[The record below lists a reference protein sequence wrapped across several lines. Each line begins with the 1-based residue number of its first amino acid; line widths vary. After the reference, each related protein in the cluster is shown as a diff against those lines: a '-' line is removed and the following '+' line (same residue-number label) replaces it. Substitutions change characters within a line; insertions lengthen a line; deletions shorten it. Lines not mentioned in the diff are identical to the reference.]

1 MLRRKRWENQRTSS
15 WPSCLTPSQ
24 MSHPFRYHRKLSP
37 FTLFSY
43 DFSQLFCSHFYLVAI
58 RLMVHGQICEK
69 SPNSQESES
78 SSTSPIISSFANPAS
93 DQNFWDINDIKDIK
107 ISGPGSCWFL
117 NIALS
122 ALKDCTIRS
131 DSKQICKLYFLPKK
145 SEKDIR
151 HWLSSCCSAGSQI
164 QPHQLDAVSP
174 WFYHLA
180 TNWGISG
187 GYAWNIAQLREL
199 CQFCIFFTSFSPGF
213 GLNIDYRHKKLF
225 VLKKKS
231 LRGKSWYEFTK
242 P

>member
-1 MLRRKRWENQRTSS
+1 MGRSAKSLQILKNVRARPPTQ
-15 WPSCLTPSQ
+15 LYLPSQ
-24 MSHPFRYHRKLSP
+24 IQPQFKIL
-37 FTLFSY
+37 
-43 DFSQLFCSHFYLVAI
+43 
-58 RLMVHGQICEK
+58 
-69 SPNSQESES
+69 
-78 SSTSPIISSFANPAS
+78 
-93 DQNFWDINDIKDIK
+93 KDIRM
-107 ISGPGSCWFL
+107 SGPGSYCYSAGSWIQPHQLWKITRLEVILNNEVYFSFFL
-117 NIALS
+117 FSIVEF
-122 ALKDCTIRS
+122 
-131 DSKQICKLYFLPKK
+131 Q
-145 SEKDIR
+145 KDIR

-164 QPHQLDAVSP
+164 QPHQLGAVSP
-174 WFYHLA
+174 WFYHQA